1 MKAPILVHEKIASIF
16 KKKFFVSRYSMLLDL
31 LEKSKF
37 FVDYLK
43 KKMEVAILND

>member
-1 MKAPILVHEKIASIF
+1 
-16 KKKFFVSRYSMLLDL
+16 MLLDL

-43 KKMEVAILND
+43 KKMQVRTVVKNVIFLNAPFAN